1 MEKDNFLSNIMNFGC
16 NIVDF
21 EKDKDLNKLDQI
33 KFAYSKTDV
42 ATKYSILA
50 KKNDFYLADVTV
62 KLQKIVSN
70 RTELLDKNDEVKIA
84 NFKLKESI
92 INLAEGNFIYDRFHN
107 DPNISNE
114 IALKIKGQWIEN
126 YFIGERGDNCFVIL
140 ENETKAKGFLLT
152 LIRKNEVVIDLIA
165 VDKKFR
171 KKGIA
176 SKLIK
181 GMINYYRKDYSTYS
195 VGTQISNIPSINLYE
210 KCGFN
215 IIEYGLVWHYFN
227 IKRIK

>member
-1 MEKDNFLSNIMNFGC
+1 MKKDDFLSNVMDFGC

-33 KFAYSKTDV
+33 KFAYSKTGV
-42 ATKYSILA
+42 STKYSILA

-62 KLQKIVSN
+62 KLQNFVSN
-70 RTELLDKNDEVKIA
+70 TTDALNQNDEVKIA
-84 NFKLKESI
+84 TVKVKDSI
-92 INLAEGNFIYDRFHN
+92 VNLAEKNFIYDRFHN
-107 DPNISNE
+107 DPNISDE

-140 ENETKAKGFLLT
+140 ENESEAKGFLLT
-152 LIRKNEVVIDLIA
+152 LIQRNEVVIDLIA
-165 VDKKFR
+165 VDTKFR

-176 SKLIK
+176 TKLIK
-181 GMINYYRKDYSTYS
+181 GMVNYYRKKYSIYS

-227 IKRIK
+227 TKKIK